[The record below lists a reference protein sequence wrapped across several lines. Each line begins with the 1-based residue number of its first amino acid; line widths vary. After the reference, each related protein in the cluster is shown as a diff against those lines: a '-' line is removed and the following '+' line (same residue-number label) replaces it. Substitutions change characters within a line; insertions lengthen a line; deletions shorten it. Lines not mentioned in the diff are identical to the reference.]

1 VFRSQIDNRA
11 RRRGDQAAVRARGEQ
26 SPHNGCRMPFVTSRL
41 TKLSDIVTLTHPD
54 TTLSFENFVR
64 YINGLFVMRLRCVRR
79 SGGSGTN
86 EPRTTTTDADDTAG
100 AGEVILSLKGGPP
113 GPSCV
118 PR

>member
-1 VFRSQIDNRA
+1 
-11 RRRGDQAAVRARGEQ
+11 
-26 SPHNGCRMPFVTSRL
+26 MPFVTSRL

-64 YINGLFVMRLRCVRR
+64 YINGLFVMRLRCVLR
-79 SGGSGTN
+79 SNGSN
-86 EPRTTTTDADDTAG
+86 SNQPKTTTTDTDDTAG
-100 AGEVILSLKGGPP
+100 AGEVVLSLKGGLP